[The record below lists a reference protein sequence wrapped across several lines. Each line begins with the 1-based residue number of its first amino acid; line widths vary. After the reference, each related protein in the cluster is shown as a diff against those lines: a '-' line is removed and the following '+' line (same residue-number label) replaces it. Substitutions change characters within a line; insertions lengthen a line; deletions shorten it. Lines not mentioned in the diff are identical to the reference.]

1 MHPETQFC
9 KDVDW
14 TLSGWMRVLRDDEY
28 CHSRRRIDYRSRYCE
43 IEFCLTEGITRMR
56 SILDTVDRHALSSI
70 AIFITASIWQYN
82 VHSMLASLRP
92 VSISKAIYVAP
103 PESSLSFQLFLTPH
117 YTAEILIYLAMT
129 LLTRNWTIFT
139 ALVWVITNLS
149 VSSNETR
156 KWARI
161 KFKENAW
168 GQWNLIP
175 FIN

>member
-1 MHPETQFC
+1 
-9 KDVDW
+9 
-14 TLSGWMRVLRDDEY
+14 
-28 CHSRRRIDYRSRYCE
+28 
-43 IEFCLTEGITRMR
+43 MR
-56 SILDTVDRHALSSI
+56 SILDTIDRHALSSI
-70 AIFITASIWQYN
+70 AIFVTASIWQYH
-82 VHSMLASLRP
+82 VHSLLASLRP
-92 VSISKAIYVAP
+92 TSTSKATYVAP
-103 PESSLSFQLFLTPH
+103 PESSVSFQLFLTPH

-161 KFKENAW
+161 KFKENEW

-175 FIN
+175 FIY